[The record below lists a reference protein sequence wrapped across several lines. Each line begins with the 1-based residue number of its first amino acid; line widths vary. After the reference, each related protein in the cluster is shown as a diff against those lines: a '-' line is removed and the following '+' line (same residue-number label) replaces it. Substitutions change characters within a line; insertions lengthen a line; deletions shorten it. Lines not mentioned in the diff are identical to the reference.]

1 MHTLWWIRAKGSIN
15 IQRWL
20 GSASVNG
27 RQQDLCSDRSRMRNG
42 IFSFL
47 SVRFFFLSLP
57 PPSPPPPH
65 TDRRGA
71 GSYGGR
77 GVTFKIHQKTNKVIF
92 WRLLRGIRYC
102 SCLLLCRDGCD
113 CFFSRPA
120 SRQTWLLAFWTL
132 AQIKTENGRKTW
144 RSFICVARLTDS
156 VQFESNCWRYVQEKK
171 LSGDLVGRAVPK
183 ALTSDALFQANTLI
197 ISSCNRSFLPLLLT
211 GDGPGRFV
219 GTSRKRTSEGWSAA
233 TSHDAAID
241 RTPLPQK

>member
-102 SCLLLCRDGCD
+102 SCPFALSGWL
-113 CFFSRPA
+113 
-120 SRQTWLLAFWTL
+120 WLLFLKAGITSNLVTGILDTCSDKNRKWQKDLEELHMCRAFDRFGAIWIQLLTL
-132 AQIKTENGRKTW
+132 CAREKAQW
-144 RSFICVARLTDS
+144 RPGWQSCAESPNFRRL
-156 VQFESNCWRYVQEKK
+156 
-171 LSGDLVGRAVPK
+171 
-183 ALTSDALFQANTLI
+183 
-197 ISSCNRSFLPLLLT
+197 ISS
-211 GDGPGRFV
+211 
-219 GTSRKRTSEGWSAA
+219 
-233 TSHDAAID
+233 
-241 RTPLPQK
+241 